1 MTSTSAAKVLPGAAR
16 RRTAGRR
23 LLTGRSWG
31 MPWLA
36 GVSLLAI
43 GQADAAQFEFQGIRG
58 FLDTSVSSGVF
69 FRMEE
74 EDGETYQSIGER
86 NFSDFGDIVTATTKA
101 THDVGL
107 DFGTFGLFGRVTYFY
122 DPVYS
127 FKDNVRELPPE
138 VRGFDQDRYEY
149 DDTAESSE
157 FDVDLLDYFLY
168 TDFQISET
176 SAAHFR
182 IGSQVISW
190 GESLFFPLGINSI
203 NPVDAAKSR
212 APGAEVKEILIP
224 IPLVWGAV
232 DINPSWSV
240 EAFYQLKWDAYEID
254 PVGSFFSVSDLLGDG
269 PGFIRLPGAPFG
281 VMDGDAFIPRV
292 NADTPKDSGQWG
304 INTHFTL
311 PQLAYTDVGFY
322 YMHLASRIPALAIE
336 PATVP
341 GDPST
346 AAFHEIYPEGI
357 DQYGVSFNTNL
368 GNTAVQG
375 EYSFRPNFPM
385 IRNPGDFVGAG
396 VFGISN
402 QTYDRVGYHQAQ
414 ASMIYVTPPNMVPTT
429 DRVSVSTELVYGR
442 IDGHGSTEKW
452 YEDVTNSFLSWRA
465 VLGPEWNNAFIMP
478 GLGYVTLR
486 GTVDFQM
493 GLEGKAPPFGAIRE
507 NQQVTRFALA
517 AVYLDRL
524 EAAIEYSMFTG
535 EDSRTLNKMRERDY
549 AGITF
554 KYSF

>member
-1 MTSTSAAKVLPGAAR
+1 MTSTTAAKVLPGAAG
-16 RRTAGRR
+16 RRTAGRK
-23 LLTGRSWG
+23 LLAGL
-31 MPWLA
+31 PWLA
-36 GVSLLAI
+36 GASLLAI

-58 FLDTSVSSGVF
+58 FLDTTVSTGVF

-74 EDGETYQSIGER
+74 EDGSTYQSIGER
-86 NFSDFGDIVTATTKA
+86 NFDDFGDIVTATTKA
-101 THDVGL
+101 THDLGL
-107 DFGTFGLFGRVTYFY
+107 DFGAFGLFGRLTYFY

-127 FKDNVRELPPE
+127 FKDNVRKLPPE

-149 DDTAESSE
+149 DDTAESAE
-157 FDVDLLDYFLY
+157 FDIDLLDYFLY
-168 TDFQISET
+168 TDYQISES
-176 SAAHFR
+176 SAVHFR

-224 IPLVWGAV
+224 IPLVWTGV
-232 DINPSWSV
+232 DITPNWSV

-254 PVGSFFSVSDLLGDG
+254 PVGSFFSVTDLLGDG

-281 VMDGDAFIPRV
+281 VTDGDAFIPRV
-292 NADTPKDSGQWG
+292 NPDTPKDTGQWG
-304 INTHFTL
+304 INTHFTV
-311 PQLAYTDVGFY
+311 PALAYTDFGFY
-322 YMHLASRIPALAIE
+322 YMKLASRIPLLAVE
-336 PATVP
+336 PATIP

-357 DQYGVSFNTNL
+357 DHYGASFNTNI

-375 EYSFRPNFPM
+375 EYIYRPNFPM
-385 IRNPGDFVGAG
+385 IRNPGDFVAPA

-414 ASMIYVTPPNMVPTT
+414 ASVIYVTPPDVIPTT
-429 DRVSVSTELVYGR
+429 DQMSIATELVYGR

-452 YEDVTNSFLSWRA
+452 YEDVTHSHLSWRA
-465 VLGPEWNNAFIMP
+465 VLGPQWNNAFIMP
-478 GLGYVTLR
+478 GLGYMSLR
-486 GTVDFQM
+486 GTVDFQI
-493 GLEGKAPPFGAIRE
+493 GIEGKAPPFGAIRE
-507 NQQVTRFALA
+507 NQQVTRLALA
-517 AVYLDRL
+517 AVYLDRF
-524 EAAIEYSMFTG
+524 EAGIEYSIFTG

-549 AGITF
+549 AGITL